1 MYGGAIEG
9 VFWLT
14 HFAAKRRIRADISFY
29 VVSAGGARY
38 PAENYNRLFLLCS
51 ILKRARQKFTA

>member
-1 MYGGAIEG
+1 MCGGAIEG

-14 HFAAKRRIRADISFY
+14 HFAAKRGIRADISFY
-29 VVSAGGARY
+29 FVSADGARY
-38 PAENYNRLFLLCS
+38 LTGNYNRLFLLCS